1 MFDLNV
7 RSIRPALSSFEE
19 IYGPPI
25 LAAMDDPADHIVKLR
40 YVSWTEVDTV
50 LQVRLC
56 HLAGEARVEVV
67 CLDLWSTEGAA
78 DRN

>member
-1 MFDLNV
+1 LFHV
-7 RSIRPALSSFEE
+7 LSSFEK

-25 LAAMDDPADHIVKLR
+25 LAAMDNPADHMKLT

-67 CLDLWSTEGAA
+67 YLDLWSTEGAA